1 MDFVLLLQLVV
12 NGLSI
17 GAIYIL
23 LVFGL
28 QLIIRTTGIVN
39 FAHGEFYVI
48 GAYAFW
54 FTFNVL
60 GLHLGISVILTLII
74 MVAVS
79 ALVYF
84 VVFHHVQRQ
93 FRPDTP
99 LSNKLLMSAMASIGL
114 MIVLSRVIVLYFG
127 TDQKGIPSI
136 LPQIITLGGVQLP
149 AERLSIILIAV
160 LIAGTLSVFFF
171 RTKLGKA
178 MRAVSTDALAARFMG
193 INSDRIFL
201 ASFALGATLAGIA
214 GLLVAPIFAL
224 DPQMGTEIIFMA
236 MLVMVLGGIKSYKGA
251 VFAGIA
257 VGLAQSFGY
266 QFLGVIS
273 HTLLFVAVIIFL
285 IFRPGGFFGEALE

>member
-1 MDFVLLLQLVV
+1 VDLVLFIQLIV

-17 GAIYIL
+17 GAIYIM

-54 FTFNVL
+54 FSFRVL
-60 GLHLGISVILTLII
+60 GINLGISMCLTLLI
-74 MVAVS
+74 MLLAS
-79 ALVYF
+79 GLAYRL
-84 VVFHHVQRQ
+84 VFHYVQRQ

-114 MIVLSRVIVLYFG
+114 MIILSRVIVLYFG
-127 TDQKGIPSI
+127 TDQKGIPSL
-136 LPQIITLGGVQLP
+136 LPQIITIGGVSMP
-149 AERLSIILIAV
+149 AERLSIILTAI
-160 LIAGTLSVFFF
+160 LLAGGLSLFFF

-178 MRAVSTDALAARFMG
+178 MRAVSTDALASRLMG
-193 INSDRIFL
+193 INSDRVYL
-201 ASFALGATLAGIA
+201 ASFALGASLAGIA
-214 GLLVAPIFAL
+214 GLLIAPIFAI

-251 VFAGIA
+251 VLSGIA

-266 QFLGVIS
+266 QLVGVIS
-273 HTLLFVAVIIFL
+273 HSLLFVAVIIFL